1 VDIVVRRLDDPAF
14 MGTSGAFAVIL
25 NCVADDKHIVL
36 IHGSWSR
43 GEQLA
48 RARAAFEERGYAAHT
63 PTLRHHE
70 LPLRE
75 GAMKIA
81 SLSLRDYTDDLVA
94 FVNSLNSPPLLIGHS
109 TGGLLAQLVAARTRH
124 AGLVAACPAPA
135 AGIFGT
141 NPTNLRM
148 SLPWFLRPR
157 PWAKPVY
164 TPTSE
169 RFRRWIANTQT
180 EDIAREIYDGLVCE
194 SGRANCEIALAVA
207 KLSKATVVDFAAV
220 TTPVLVLGGECDRIV
235 PAGVVRQTAARY
247 QHGTY
252 VEIPRSDHMVFS
264 GAVLPVTVGHIHDWM
279 ATNQVLAIA

>member
-1 VDIVVRRLDDPAF
+1 MSD
-14 MGTSGAFAVIL
+14 T
-25 NCVADDKHIVL
+25 KHVVL

-48 RARAAFEERGYAAHT
+48 PARAGFEGRGYTAHT

-70 LPLRE
+70 LPMQE

-81 SLSLRDYTDDLVA
+81 SLSLRDYTDDLVT
-94 FVNSLNSPPLLIGHS
+94 FVNSLDSPPLLIGHS
-109 TGGLLAQLVAARTRH
+109 VGGLLAQLVAARTLH

-135 AGIFGT
+135 GGIFGT
-141 NPTNLRM
+141 TPTNLRM

-157 PWAKPVY
+157 PWAKPVRP
-164 TPTSE
+164 PTSE
-169 RFRRWIANTQT
+169 QFRRWITNTQT

-194 SGRANCEIALAVA
+194 SGRANCEMLLAAL
-207 KLSKATVVDFAAV
+207 KLSKVTVVDFAAV
-220 TTPVLVLGGECDRIV
+220 TSPVLVVGGERDRIV

-252 VEIPRSDHMVFS
+252 IEIPRSDHMVFS
-264 GAVLPVTVGHIHDWM
+264 GTALPVTMGHIDDWI
-279 ATNQVLAIA
+279 ARNHVLAIA